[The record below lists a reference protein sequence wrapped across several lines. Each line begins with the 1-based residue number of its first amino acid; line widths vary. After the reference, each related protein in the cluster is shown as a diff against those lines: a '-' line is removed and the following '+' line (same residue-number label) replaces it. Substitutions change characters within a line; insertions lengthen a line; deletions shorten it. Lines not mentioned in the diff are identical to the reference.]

1 MKRAKR
7 WVHPLDRTGG
17 EAAELGPIGA
27 VTPEPKAKL
36 ALVRTRREISD
47 PYLETVLDFPR
58 DRTVLLIDTDTD
70 GLQCRLGAHRAT
82 WLFYH
87 DDRRHGRRKITS
99 KRLGF
104 FPAMS
109 TEQARD
115 AARIERGRIAA
126 GDLSPGKREAIK
138 VEASVTAYIAHLE
151 SKIAKRNTKAV
162 ALGQPAKPARW
173 AVNVRNYAK
182 NHILPKWGNWTL
194 SDLATHPGAV
204 EDWHKDVTET
214 AGEVTAN
221 HCCRV
226 LRAAYRRS
234 AKRDPSLPQRD
245 PCSAVEYNSETPA
258 QTAMAFRDFP
268 KWLRALEKVEV
279 GYKAPCRRLFHLWC
293 VFTGTRPGEAA
304 RIRWCDV
311 KPAKRV
317 VEIPGAKAENVIR
330 VIMSAPIARILKLAR
345 DAGKPKSRED
355 FVFAHCYH
363 APHRDD
369 LPAKGHALRHTYRT
383 VSADAGVDDVIAH
396 ILQGWEPKNISETY
410 VTRLVMAEGTGIRSA
425 QRKVSSK
432 IVKLLGRDP
441 TIGSAT

>member
-1 MKRAKR
+1 
-7 WVHPLDRTGG
+7 
-17 EAAELGPIGA
+17 
-27 VTPEPKAKL
+27 
-36 ALVRTRREISD
+36 
-47 PYLETVLDFPR
+47 
-58 DRTVLLIDTDTD
+58 
-70 GLQCRLGAHRAT
+70 
-82 WLFYH
+82 
-87 DDRRHGRRKITS
+87 
-99 KRLGF
+99 
-104 FPAMS
+104 
-109 TEQARD
+109 
-115 AARIERGRIAA
+115 
-126 GDLSPGKREAIK
+126 
-138 VEASVTAYIAHLE
+138 
-151 SKIAKRNTKAV
+151 
-162 ALGQPAKPARW
+162 
-173 AVNVRNYAK
+173 
-182 NHILPKWGNWTL
+182 
-194 SDLATHPGAV
+194 
-204 EDWHKDVTET
+204 
-214 AGEVTAN
+214 
-221 HCCRV
+221 
-226 LRAAYRRS
+226 
-234 AKRDPSLPQRD
+234 
-245 PCSAVEYNSETPA
+245 
-258 QTAMAFRDFP
+258 MAFRDFP

-330 VIMSAPIARILKLAR
+330 VIMSAPIARILKRAR
-345 DAGKPKSRED
+345 DLGKPKSRED